1 MTPEKGVAILHYS
14 YPPVIGGVEFIIKGQ
29 AEILAKNGCRVKI
42 ITSKGRT
49 RYKSIQ
55 IDLIPEID
63 SNWPENEVVR
73 DELENGIV
81 SEHFQRLKKS
91 IYPKIKHSLQ
101 GVGVCIIHNVMT
113 MHFNLALTSVLDEI
127 IDELHHKVK
136 FYLWCHDATLL
147 NPDYSLIA
155 PEQYPFCLLKKFNKN
170 TQYIAISKWRKKEL
184 CQLFNISS
192 DLIKVIPNGIS
203 IKSFLRIS
211 DSVWKIACKKKLFDD
226 ELVMLF
232 PSRIVKRKNYE
243 LAIRITKELVV
254 LGKKCKLLI
263 TAPPDPYN
271 PSAKKYYQYL
281 LCLVEKMELKNQVI
295 FLSELMDAYGV
306 GVGYHELQDL
316 YKICH
321 LLLITSSQEGFG
333 IPLLEAA
340 VTKLP
345 IACSDIPSLSDI
357 AGEEVLFFKLDDQP
371 CDIAKRIIKFLD
383 ACPTY
388 LMFRRIVSKSSWQSV
403 YQDYLKELVGQF

>member
-1 MTPEKGVAILHYS
+1 M
-14 YPPVIGGVEFIIKGQ
+14 
-29 AEILAKNGCRVKI
+29 
-42 ITSKGRT
+42 
-49 RYKSIQ
+49 
-55 IDLIPEID
+55 
-63 SNWPENEVVR
+63 
-73 DELENGIV
+73 
-81 SEHFQRLKKS
+81 
-91 IYPKIKHSLQ
+91 
-101 GVGVCIIHNVMT
+101 
-113 MHFNLALTSVLDEI
+113 
-127 IDELHHKVK
+127 
-136 FYLWCHDATLL
+136 
-147 NPDYSLIA
+147 
-155 PEQYPFCLLKKFNKN
+155 KKFNKN
-170 TQYIAISKWRKKEL
+170 AHYIAISKWRKKEL
-184 CQLFNISS
+184 CQLFDISS

-226 ELVMLF
+226 ELVMFF

-243 LAIRITKELVV
+243 LAIRITKELVIS
-254 LGKKCKLLI
+254 GKKCKLLI

-271 PSAKKYYQYL
+271 PSAKKYYEYL

-295 FLSELMDAYGV
+295 FLSELMDVYGL

-345 IACSDIPSLSDI
+345 IACSDIPPLSDI

-371 CDIAKRIIKFLD
+371 HNIARRIIKFMD
-383 ACPTY
+383 TCPTY
-388 LMFRRIVSKSSWQSV
+388 LMFRRIVSKFSWQSI
-403 YQDYLKELVGQF
+403 YQNYLKDLVG